1 MGGEKEGKIIIQKR
15 VSRKEGDRRTSEENG
30 EKKRLEKKS
39 CLADAQIDNGS
50 TSPTQGPDAGTERNE
65 AKKKRRDEAATTS
78 EAKASHRHY
87 AATVCMNERK
97 PET

>member
-50 TSPTQGPDAGTERNE
+50 TSPT
-65 AKKKRRDEAATTS
+65 
-78 EAKASHRHY
+78 
-87 AATVCMNERK
+87 
-97 PET
+97 